1 MRLKNIKL
9 KTVLN
14 LVCQLLFLAII
25 VVYIAMFINASVI
38 GNNDVD
44 LSTKPV
50 TFSGEYSGDD
60 GKVHKLDDEHKF
72 VNDNYNK
79 VVFKGKI
86 YIDKDDECVFFCMDK
101 LWVDVKV
108 GGETLLTNRSGGSK
122 ISPGISVSY
131 LYFGQ
136 FFDENADIVD
146 VEITLENPYGR
157 IYSEVYNDFF
167 DTVRSGAPESMYY
180 DMFATKSDEIAVGII
195 IIFMGILTFS
205 LAGVL
210 IRNLK
215 YQNFSFAL
223 VAFFGGIYLLTDS
236 IYQYLPLIFR
246 NPIVCFIVGEGALY
260 FLLLSFL
267 FYIRSYMKQRL
278 SKDIATICISV
289 TSVVTLV
296 IFTLQALEIS
306 DILKL
311 EWILYIV
318 GMPSVFICLFLLVRE
333 YIKNNDIMS
342 KIALLSFVP
351 LVIAG
356 VADLVNLFFV
366 YMPDIYA
373 MRIAIF
379 AMIIIQLLNLVMAS
393 KRSYDESLN
402 YEKMQSE
409 LLKSQVLIMISQI
422 QPHFL
427 YNSLTSIAMLCE
439 KDPKRAKTA
448 TIEFADYLRGN
459 MNSLK
464 DNHPVPFETELKH
477 LKTYLSLEKMRFGD
491 DLNVE
496 YDIQTSDF
504 TIPSL
509 TVQPLVEN
517 AVKHGVG
524 MKEDGGTVKI
534 STREY
539 DDRFEVVVSD
549 DGVGFDTTKPNPDTS
564 RSHVGIE
571 NIKERISSM
580 CHGEVMI
587 ESEVGKGTVST
598 IKIYKDNS
606 ED

>member
-1 MRLKNIKL
+1 MKNIKF
-9 KTVLN
+9 KTILN
-14 LVCQLLFLAII
+14 LVCQLLFLGVI

-38 GNNDVD
+38 GDIYVD

-50 TFSGEYSGDD
+50 TFSGEYRGDN
-60 GKVHKLDDEHKF
+60 GKAYKLDSEHEF
-72 VNDNYNK
+72 VNNDYDK

-86 YIDKDDECVFFCMDK
+86 NFNEPDECVFFCMDK
-101 LWVDVKV
+101 LWVDVTANGK
-108 GGETLLTNRSGGSK
+108 LLLSNREGGSE
-122 ISPGISVSY
+122 ISPGISVAY
-131 LYFGQ
+131 LYREQ
-136 FFDENADIVD
+136 IADENGNSYD
-146 VEITLENPYGR
+146 VEITLENPYGK
-157 IYSEVYNDFF
+157 IDSKAYGNFF
-167 DTVRSGAPESMYY
+167 NSVKSGFPKSMYY
-180 DMFATKSDEIAVGII
+180 DMFATKIGEIAIGII
-195 IIFMGILTFS
+195 IVFMGILTFS

-210 IRNLK
+210 IRELK

-246 NPIVCFIVGEGALY
+246 NPIVCFIVDEGSLY
-260 FLLLSFL
+260 FLMLSFL
-267 FYIRSYMKQRL
+267 FYIRSYMKKRL
-278 SKDIATICISV
+278 SKDISTICISV
-289 TSVVTLV
+289 TSTVTLLAFV
-296 IFTLQALEIS
+296 LQIFGIS
-306 DILKL
+306 DILQM

-318 GMPSVFICLFLLVRE
+318 GFPSVFICLFLLVRE

-342 KIALLSFVP
+342 KVALLSFVP
-351 LVIAG
+351 MVVSGIAE
-356 VADLVNLFFV
+356 LTNLFLD
-366 YMPDIYA
+366 YMPERYA
-373 MRIAIF
+373 MRVGIF
-379 AMIIIQLLNLVMAS
+379 ATIIIQLLNLVMAS
-393 KRSYDESLN
+393 KRSYEESLN

-524 MKEDGGTVKI
+524 MKEDGGTVTI

-580 CHGEVMI
+580 CHGEVTI

>member
-1 MRLKNIKL
+1 MNNVKF
-9 KTVLN
+9 KTVIN
-14 LVCQLLFLAII
+14 LVCQLLFLAVI
-25 VVYIAMFINASVI
+25 VVYIAMFVNASVTVDD
-38 GNNDVD
+38 DVD

-50 TFSGEYSGDD
+50 ALVGEYTGDN
-60 GKVHKLDDEHKF
+60 GKSYKLDSENEF
-72 VNDNYNK
+72 VNDNYEK
-79 VVFKGKI
+79 VVFRGKLNF
-86 YIDKDDECVFFCMDK
+86 DKSDDCIFFCMDK
-101 LWVDVKV
+101 IWADVKV
-108 GGETLLTNRSGGSK
+108 NGETLLSNRNVGSK
-122 ISPGISVSY
+122 ISPGISVLY
-131 LYFGQ
+131 LYTEQ
-136 FFDENADIVD
+136 LFDDSGNSKDI
-146 VEITLENPYGR
+146 EIVLENPYGK
-157 IYSEVYNDFF
+157 IYNEAYNDFF
-167 DTVRSGAPESMYY
+167 RSVKSGVPESMYN
-180 DMFATKSDEIAVGII
+180 DMFAAKSGEIAVGII

-210 IRNLK
+210 IRDLK

-223 VAFFGGIYLLTDS
+223 VAIFGGIYLLTDS
-236 IYQYLPLIFR
+236 IYQYLPLIFK
-246 NPIVCFIVGEGALY
+246 NPLVCFIVDEGSLY

-278 SKDIATICISV
+278 SKDITTVCTCV
-289 TSVVTLV
+289 TAVMTLLSFLLQ
-296 IFTLQALEIS
+296 IFGIS
-306 DILKL
+306 DILKF
-311 EWILYIV
+311 EWIFLLV
-318 GMPSVFICLFLLVRE
+318 GFPSVFITLFLLVKE

-342 KIALLSFVP
+342 RIALISFVP
-351 LVIAG
+351 MVIAG
-356 VADLVNLFFV
+356 IVDFANTFLDF
-366 YMPDIYA
+366 MPDRYA
-373 MRIAIF
+373 MRLGIF
-379 AMIIIQLLNLVMAS
+379 ATIIIQLLNLVMAS
-393 KRSYDESLN
+393 KRSYEESIN

-477 LKTYLSLEKMRFGD
+477 LKTYLSLEKMRFGE
-491 DLNVE
+491 DLNVV
-496 YDIQTSDF
+496 YDIQTSEF

-524 MKEDGGTVKI
+524 MKEDGGTVTI

-549 DGVGFDTTKPNPDTS
+549 DGVGFDTAKPNPDTS

-580 CHGEVMI
+580 CHGEVTI

-598 IKIYKDNS
+598 IKIYKDNT

>member
-1 MRLKNIKL
+1 MKNIKF
-9 KTVLN
+9 KTILN
-14 LVCQLLFLAII
+14 LVCQLLFLGVI

-38 GNNDVD
+38 GDNNVD

-50 TFSGEYSGDD
+50 TFSGEYRGDN
-60 GKVHKLDDEHKF
+60 GKAYKLDSEHEF
-72 VNDNYNK
+72 VNNDYDK

-86 YIDKDDECVFFCMDK
+86 NFNEPDECVFFCMDK
-101 LWVDVKV
+101 LWVDVTANGK
-108 GGETLLTNRSGGSK
+108 LLLSNREGGSE
-122 ISPGISVSY
+122 ISPGISVAY
-131 LYFGQ
+131 LYREQ
-136 FFDENADIVD
+136 IADENGNSYD
-146 VEITLENPYGR
+146 VEITLENPYGK
-157 IYSEVYNDFF
+157 IDSKAYGNFF
-167 DTVRSGAPESMYY
+167 NSVKSGFPKSMYY
-180 DMFATKSDEIAVGII
+180 DMFATKIGEIAIGII
-195 IIFMGILTFS
+195 IVFMGILTFS

-210 IRNLK
+210 IRELK

-246 NPIVCFIVGEGALY
+246 NPIVCFIVDEGSLY
-260 FLLLSFL
+260 FLMLSFL
-267 FYIRSYMKQRL
+267 FYIRSYMKKRL
-278 SKDIATICISV
+278 SKDISTICISV
-289 TSVVTLV
+289 TSTVTLLAFV
-296 IFTLQALEIS
+296 LQIFGIS
-306 DILKL
+306 DILQM

-318 GMPSVFICLFLLVRE
+318 GFPSVFICLFLLVRE

-342 KIALLSFVP
+342 KVALLSFVP
-351 LVIAG
+351 MVVSGIAE
-356 VADLVNLFFV
+356 LTNLFLD
-366 YMPDIYA
+366 YMPERYA
-373 MRIAIF
+373 MRVGIF
-379 AMIIIQLLNLVMAS
+379 ATIIIQLLNLVMAS
-393 KRSYDESLN
+393 KRSYEESLN

-524 MKEDGGTVKI
+524 MKEDGGTVTI

-580 CHGEVMI
+580 CHGEVTI

>member
-1 MRLKNIKL
+1 MKNIKL
-9 KTVLN
+9 KSILN
-14 LVCQLLFLAII
+14 LVCQLLFLGVI

-38 GNNDVD
+38 GDNNVD

-50 TFSGEYSGDD
+50 TLSGEYRGDD
-60 GKVHKLDDEHKF
+60 GKAYKLGSQHEF
-72 VNDNYNK
+72 VNNDYDK

-86 YIDKDDECVFFCMDK
+86 NFNEPDECVFFCMDK
-101 LWVDVKV
+101 LWVDVTANGK
-108 GGETLLTNRSGGSK
+108 LLLSNRESGSE
-122 ISPGISVSY
+122 ISPGISVAY
-131 LYFGQ
+131 LYREQ
-136 FFDENADIVD
+136 IADENGNSYD
-146 VEITLENPYGR
+146 VEITLENPYGK
-157 IYSEVYNDFF
+157 IDSKAYGDFF
-167 DTVRSGAPESMYY
+167 DSVKSGFPESMYY
-180 DMFATKSDEIAVGII
+180 DMFATKIGEIAIGII
-195 IIFMGILTFS
+195 IVFMGILTFS

-210 IRNLK
+210 IRELK

-246 NPIVCFIVGEGALY
+246 NPIVCFIVDEGSLY
-260 FLLLSFL
+260 FLMLSFL
-267 FYIRSYMKQRL
+267 FYIRSYMKKRL
-278 SKDIATICISV
+278 SKDISTICISV
-289 TSVVTLV
+289 TSVVTLLAFV
-296 IFTLQALEIS
+296 LQIFGIS
-306 DILKL
+306 DILQI

-318 GMPSVFICLFLLVRE
+318 GFPSVFICLFLLIRE

-342 KIALLSFVP
+342 KVALLSFVP
-351 LVIAG
+351 MVVSGIAE
-356 VADLVNLFFV
+356 LTNLFLD
-366 YMPDIYA
+366 YMPERYA
-373 MRIAIF
+373 MRVGIF
-379 AMIIIQLLNLVMAS
+379 ATIIIQLLNLVMAS
-393 KRSYDESLN
+393 KRSYEESLN

-524 MKEDGGTVKI
+524 MKEDGGTVTI

-539 DDRFEVVVSD
+539 DDRYEVVVSD

-580 CHGEVMI
+580 CHGEVTI